1 MNSFPTPES
10 SPVIIESDVSN
21 KSKDSKNE
29 RKKKSPLKN
38 ERKKL
43 SKSLSPG
50 TSVNGKRKTLFPK
63 VVLPLFPKITNKV
76 SVHIL
81 FMPFFFRGK
90 FPIFSNSIFSLSF
103 PVFFLVNFFLFSLCS
118 FFYCEVIIFHYL
130 LEIIFT
136 FEIRGKKFCYC

>member
-81 FMPFFFRGK
+81 FMPFFLGENFRFFQKLNFFSIVSCFFFGK
-90 FPIFSNSIFSLSF
+90 FLLVFALF
-103 PVFFLVNFFLFSLCS
+103 FFLLRGYYFPLLVRN
-118 FFYCEVIIFHYL
+118 YFHV
-130 LEIIFT
+130 
-136 FEIRGKKFCYC
+136 RN